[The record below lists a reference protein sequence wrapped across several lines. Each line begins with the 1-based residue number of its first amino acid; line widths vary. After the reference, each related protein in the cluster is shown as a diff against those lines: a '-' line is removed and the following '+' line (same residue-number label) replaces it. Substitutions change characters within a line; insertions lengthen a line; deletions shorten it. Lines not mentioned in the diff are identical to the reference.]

1 MSVKFL
7 SMDFILVELGKVGFC
22 EMFLKRGTLQKSG
35 SEVLREENFKNKNII
50 FRINYA
56 TH

>member
-7 SMDFILVELGKVGFC
+7 SMDFILADLGKVGFC

-50 FRINYA
+50 FPINYA

>member
-1 MSVKFL
+1 MSVKFF
-7 SMDFILVELGKVGFC
+7 SMDYILVDLGKVGFC

-50 FRINYA
+50 FHINYA